1 MHLFWPKVQVWWKF
15 YQNRFGSFSASL
27 GSIQRQ
33 QHTYKPIF
41 LGLRSPETL
50 TTRQGFFDDHTTFS
64 ISLWE
69 SETVVRKWSGMPQ
82 QRPQSERRSAV
93 RCLLCC
99 VLGGVGWGGEG
110 GDSSMFC
117 QSAGLNVKAHAS
129 PPSFPPALPPRIK
142 LLTQHFVT
150 SLWRNATDRPII
162 AARFASPVRRRFRP
176 GTPRVSL
183 GSCGRS
189 SVSDDR
195 TKVWTTVR
203 ARAFIMRWRLHG
215 PR

>member
-1 MHLFWPKVQVWWKF
+1 
-15 YQNRFGSFSASL
+15 
-27 GSIQRQ
+27 
-33 QHTYKPIF
+33 
-41 LGLRSPETL
+41 
-50 TTRQGFFDDHTTFS
+50 
-64 ISLWE
+64 
-69 SETVVRKWSGMPQ
+69 MPQ

-99 VLGGVGWGGEG
+99 VLGVSGGGGGG

-176 GTPRVSL
+176 GTRVSL

-189 SVSDDR
+189 SVSDDGI
-195 TKVWTTVR
+195 KVSTTVR
-203 ARAFIMRWRLHG
+203 ARAFIMR
-215 PR
+215 